1 MINGAVTWDVDIIIH
16 HFKQLQIVNVL
27 YLLFF
32 NVILQIFLS
41 QIFEFLQVCTTNQFN
56 HKVNIHLN

>member
-1 MINGAVTWDVDIIIH
+1 MINGAVTSDVDIIIH

-32 NVILQIFLS
+32 NIILQIFLS
-41 QIFEFLQVCTTNQFN
+41 QVFDFLQVCTTNHSN